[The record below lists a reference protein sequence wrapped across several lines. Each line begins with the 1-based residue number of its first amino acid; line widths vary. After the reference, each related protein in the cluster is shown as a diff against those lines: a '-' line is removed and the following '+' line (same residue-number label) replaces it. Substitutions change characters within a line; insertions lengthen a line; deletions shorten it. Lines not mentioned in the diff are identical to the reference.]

1 MSSGRLGVEGEA
13 LSRPPKRK
21 AAEKARSLNAEDE
34 RNHMK
39 ATAEAANKKRKAAAN
54 KRKGDKRSFSKRNTR
69 ALFPGVG
76 HHLHVD
82 STLGPG
88 AEKAGNEKATGARV
102 TGMSAASKCEALFG
116 DEHVLGVLDFVLN
129 FQGNIG
135 LYRQRVAALHDKNA
149 NVQKMYEM
157 LLDAVTYVVAKGG
170 TEIEGGVILGSRK
183 DYEDNNSE
191 DNVPSDWGQCLAKWR
206 GGAEMFQLLPK
217 DALVKLISAI
227 YEDKSAHFLLDD
239 ENLPVQK
246 DIFWSIGYHYISCEQ
261 TEAVCLLDILHVVC
275 PNLDW
280 KSIPQ
285 LKRKRGNYV

>member
-1 MSSGRLGVEGEA
+1 MSSGGLGVEGEA

-21 AAEKARSLNAEDE
+21 AAEKARSLNAEDM

-54 KRKGDKRSFSKRNTR
+54 KRKGNKRSLIKRNTR

-76 HHLHVD
+76 QQVN
-82 STLGPG
+82 STLGPDTK
-88 AEKAGNEKATGARV
+88 KAGDEKATCARV
-102 TGMSAASKCEALFG
+102 TGMSAASKREALFG
-116 DEHVLGVLDFVLN
+116 DEHVLRVADFVLN

-217 DALVKLISAI
+217 DALAKYISAI
-227 YEDKSAHFLLDD
+227 YENKSAHFLLDD
-239 ENLPVQK
+239 ENFPVQK
-246 DIFWSIGYHYISCEQ
+246 DVFWSIGYHYISCGQ
-261 TEAVCLLDILHVVC
+261 TEAVRLLDILQVVC
-275 PNLDW
+275 PNLGW
-280 KSIPQ
+280 NSIRQ
-285 LKRKRGNYV
+285 LKGKRGN